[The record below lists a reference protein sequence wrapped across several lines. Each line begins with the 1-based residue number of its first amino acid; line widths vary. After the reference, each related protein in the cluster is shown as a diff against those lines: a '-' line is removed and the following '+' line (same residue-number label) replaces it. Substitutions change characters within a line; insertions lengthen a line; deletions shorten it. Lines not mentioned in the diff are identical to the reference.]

1 MKSKSSGSK
10 VPPLLG
16 YALKLLRESLGLN
29 QRTAARKVGLSP
41 VTLCS
46 YEKGDLDLSP
56 ARLVSLATAM
66 GAPQERVDVAI
77 FCTLIL
83 LPDSSGGPRFPV
95 EPSSEVRLRILAA
108 AARVGR
114 RAVETALD
122 GLLRAAQEAQAEED
136 RREAEALWKRLR
148 NRSKKQCLALVE
160 EAEEFRSWAL
170 AERLCAESARAAA
183 HDPLRAIEL
192 AEIALHIA
200 ERVSGDEA
208 WRYQL
213 QGYAWAFLGNALRVH
228 NRLPEAETTFSTA
241 WALWDKG
248 APVDPG
254 LLDVSRLYDLHASL
268 LIDQGKTTSALELLD
283 KALASCWSDH
293 AKGRILLKEAK
304 ALESM
309 GNYGLAVSTLDEAEP
324 LIAPLKEPRD
334 LCVLRFNRISLL
346 CHLGRHEEAQGALPG
361 LRILLAQLNRALD
374 LVRLRWL
381 EGRCAAGLER
391 TGEAIAALSWVRTEF
406 AERQLR
412 YDEALVSLELANLYL
427 KGQRPDMVRRLVQ
440 QMEPVFQDP
449 DLHQEARKALALFE
463 QAVELESVTPE
474 LVQPM
479 IDFLYRAQANPSLR
493 FELAA

>member
-29 QRTAARKVGLSP
+29 QRAAARKVGLSP

-56 ARLVSLATAM
+56 ARLASLATAM
-66 GAPQERVDVAI
+66 GAPEERVDVAI

-83 LPDSSGGPRFPV
+83 LPDSGLPRFAV
-95 EPSSEVRLRILAA
+95 EPSPEVRLRILAA

-122 GLLRAAQEAQAEED
+122 GLLRAAREAQAEED
-136 RREAEALWKRLR
+136 RREAEALWKRLKR
-148 NRSKKQCLALVE
+148 RSKVQFLALVE

-192 AEIALHIA
+192 AEVALHIA

-208 WRYQL
+208 WRCRL
-213 QGYAWAFLGNALRVH
+213 QGYAWAFLGNGFRVQG
-228 NRLPEAETTFSTA
+228 RLPEAEAAFAKA

-248 APVDPG
+248 ASVDPG
-254 LLDVSRLYDLHASL
+254 FLDGSRLYDLHASL
-268 LIDQGKTTSALELLD
+268 LRAQGQITSALQSLGE
-283 KALASCWSDH
+283 ALAACRSDH
-293 AKGRILLKEAK
+293 GKGRILLKKAK

-309 GNYGLAVSTLDEAEP
+309 GDYGLAVSTLDEAEP
-324 LIAPLKEPRD
+324 LVAPLKETRD

-346 CHLGRHEEAQGALPG
+346 CHLGHYEEAEASLPG
-361 LRILLAQLNRALD
+361 LRILLAQLNKALD

-391 TGEAIAALSWVRTEF
+391 TTEAIAALSRVRTEF
-406 AERQLR
+406 AERQMR
-412 YDEALVSLELANLYL
+412 YDEALVSLELASLYL
-427 KGQRPDMVRRLVQ
+427 KEQRPDMVKRLAQ
-440 QMEPVFQDP
+440 QMESVFQDQG
-449 DLHQEARKALALFE
+449 LHQEARKALALFE
-463 QAVELESVTPE
+463 QAVELETVTPE

-479 IDFLYRAQANPSLR
+479 VDYLYRAQVNPNLR